1 MKNTRTLFRTT
12 LAAAA
17 VAAALP
23 AAHVAQA
30 QTLQSASCNR
40 LLVMVD
46 EVGDDNLRPDFVDA
60 RTVAMDDDANACSVY
75 VARVAQ
81 VGTIGGD
88 AERVNA
94 QAAETETETETAT
107 ETVQIEQ
114 QATIE
119 GEVQVTLPDP
129 EVDIEQSPAE
139 IAVRSTQPEV
149 TVDQAQPRITVR
161 QAQPIIRVQMAQPT
175 ITVEQPAPEIIVTMP
190 DPGVNVASAQPQ
202 VEVNIPEPRV
212 TVRQGEPMLNVDLAA
227 DMGAERDPNL
237 ERVDNEDGSM
247 VVSRAGMSSQELEPN
262 IQYVDVEGEPQVTI
276 NKSSPE
282 VEYISAEPMV
292 EITQDGEP
300 QIELIQSGEPKIM
313 IQDDDSA
320 SMDAEDAPEMDP
332 DATAQAAMAAPAES
346 NEPARR
352 ADQRDPREAF
362 AADPS
367 DVAYDGSPT
376 SRIRVA
382 DLDGFG
388 VINGRGEDLGE
399 VERVVRNGQDTY
411 VIVEHGGWFF
421 GLNDKEVAFPVENIL
436 VRGEQV
442 VLRGMT
448 EEQIAQMPDYD
459 YANEVN
465 LGGSDEVEVMVVQ

>member
-1 MKNTRTLFRTT
+1 MTPRHLFRTT

-23 AAHVAQA
+23 AAQVAHA
-30 QTLQSASCNR
+30 QDLESESCNR
-40 LLVMVD
+40 LLVLV
-46 EVGDDNLRPDFVDA
+46 EEAGEANLSPDFSDA
-60 RTVAMDDDANACSVY
+60 RTVALEDDANACSVY

-81 VGTIGGD
+81 VGTIGTDAASVD
-88 AERVNA
+88 AEA
-94 QAAETETETETAT
+94 SESETAT
-107 ETVQIEQ
+107 ETVEIQ
-114 QATIE
+114 QEATIE

-129 EVDIEQSPAE
+129 QVDIEQSPAE
-139 IAVRSTQPEV
+139 IAVRTPQPEV
-149 TVDQAQPRITVR
+149 TVDQAQPTITVR

-190 DPGVNVASAQPQ
+190 DPGVNVATAQPE

-212 TVRQGEPMLNVDLAA
+212 TVTQGEPMLNVDLAA
-227 DMGAERDPNL
+227 DMSAERDPNL
-237 ERVDNEDGSM
+237 ERTDNEDGSM

-262 IQYVDVEGEPQVTI
+262 IQYVDQEGEPQVTI
-276 NKSSPE
+276 NKSSPQ
-282 VEYISAEPMV
+282 VEYVSAEPQV

-313 IQDDDSA
+313 IEDDDSA
-320 SMDAEDAPEMDP
+320 SAPAEET
-332 DATAQAAMAAPAES
+332 DATAQAAMAAPEASEE
-346 NEPARR
+346 EPVRT
-352 ADQRDPREAF
+352 ADQRDPLEAF

-376 SRIRVA
+376 SAVRVA
-382 DLDGFG
+382 DLGGFD
-388 VINGRGEDLGE
+388 VINGRGEELGE

-411 VIVEHGGWFF
+411 LIVGHGGWFF
-421 GLNDKEVAFPVENIL
+421 DLNDKEVAFPIENIM

-448 EEQIAQMPDYD
+448 EEQISQMPDYD
-459 YANEVN
+459 YDNEVN
-465 LGGSDEVEVMVVQ
+465 LGGDEEVEVMVVQ

>member
-1 MKNTRTLFRTT
+1 MQTRRTFRTT

-23 AAHVAQA
+23 AVGTVQA

-46 EVGDDNLRPDFVDA
+46 EAGEDNLNPDFADA
-60 RTVAMDDDANACSVY
+60 RTVALDDDANACSVY

-81 VGTIGGD
+81 VGTIGRDAAAVGAVD
-88 AERVNA
+88 AEAV
-94 QAAETETETETAT
+94 ETETAT

-114 QATIE
+114 EATIE

-139 IAVRSTQPEV
+139 IAVRSSQPEV
-149 TVDQAQPRITVR
+149 TVDQAQPKITVR

-190 DPGVNVASAQPQ
+190 DPGVNVASAQPEIQ
-202 VEVNIPEPRV
+202 VSIPEPRV
-212 TVRQGEPMLNVDLAA
+212 TVRQGEPMLNVDLTA
-227 DMGAERDPNL
+227 DMGADRDPNL

-247 VVSRAGMSSQELEPN
+247 VVSRAGMSSEELEPN
-262 IQYVDVEGEPQVTI
+262 IQYVDAEGEPQVTI

-282 VEYISAEPMV
+282 VEYVSAEPQV
-292 EITQDGEP
+292 EFTQAGEP

-313 IQDDDSA
+313 IQDEESA
-320 SMDAEDAPEMDP
+320 SAAEAELEG
-332 DATAQAAMAAPAES
+332 ATAQAALAAPADGS
-346 NEPARR
+346 EPRPG
-352 ADQRDPREAF
+352 QRDPREAF

-367 DVAYDGSPT
+367 DVAYDGSP
-376 SRIRVA
+376 SSVVRVG
-382 DLDGFG
+382 DLDGYP
-388 VINGRGEDLGE
+388 VINGRGEELGE
-399 VERVVRNGQDTY
+399 VERVVRNGQDAY
-411 VIVEHGGWFF
+411 MIVEHGGWFF
-421 GLNDKEVAFPVENIL
+421 GLNDKEVAFPMENVM

-448 EEQIAQMPDYD
+448 EEQIEQMPDYD

-465 LGGSDEVEVMVVQ
+465 LGADEEVEVMTVR